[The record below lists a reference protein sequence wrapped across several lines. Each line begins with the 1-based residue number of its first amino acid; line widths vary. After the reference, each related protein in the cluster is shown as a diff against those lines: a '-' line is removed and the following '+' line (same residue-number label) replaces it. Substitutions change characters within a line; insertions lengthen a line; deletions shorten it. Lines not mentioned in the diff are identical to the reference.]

1 MSILLPSSQMPHSLT
16 WLPYEIATIFDAS
29 LAPPEPILA
38 LIAIRSMHV
47 SMYGLVNTCCQ
58 PLESF
63 NLKNNPLPQ

>member
-1 MSILLPSSQMPHSLT
+1 MFILLPSSQMPHSLT
-16 WLPYEIATIFDAS
+16 WLPYEIATILDAS

-38 LIAIRSMHV
+38 FIAIRSMQV

-63 NLKNNPLPQ
+63 NLNQTPGQ